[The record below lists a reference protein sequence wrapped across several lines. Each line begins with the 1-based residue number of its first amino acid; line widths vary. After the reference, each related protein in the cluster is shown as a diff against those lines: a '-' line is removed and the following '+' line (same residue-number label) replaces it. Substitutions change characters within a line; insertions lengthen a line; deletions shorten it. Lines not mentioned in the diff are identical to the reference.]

1 MKEQLEQLYGEYMQL
16 RDDSDDYLLKN
27 KYQEKMHA
35 LDKIFES
42 MQALDKIFESMPYGA
57 VNPANI

>member
-42 MQALDKIFESMPYGA
+42 MPYGA
-57 VNPANI
+57 VNPAND